1 MMMDADIESGDV
13 IKKSGQRR
21 VVDDADSST
30 VKFADGSQSSRD
42 HIAHGIQLGKVEHI
56 PSGGERDTYIR
67 FGEIPDGEQSYDGS
81 SDEYEDGVSVYGEEF
96 VGGVHVPTEG
106 QVLGALL
113 LLQRDAYLVS
123 GRRVGTGADGEPL
136 IRDVEIEQ
144 ELTLPA
150 DERGFVPVADDE

>member
-1 MMMDADIESGDV
+1 MMDADIESGDV

-21 VVDDADSST
+21 VVDEADSST
-30 VKFADGSQSSRD
+30 VKFADGTQSGRE
-42 HIAHGIQLGKVEHI
+42 HIARSIQSGKVEYI

-67 FGEIPDGEQSYDGS
+67 FGEIPDGEQSYDS
-81 SDEYEDGVSVYGEEF
+81 SAEQYEDGVSVYGEAC
-96 VGGVHVPTEG
+96 VDGVHVPTEG
-106 QVLGALL
+106 QILGALL
-113 LLQRDAYLVS
+113 LLQRDSYLVS

-144 ELTLPA
+144 ELTLPE